1 MKKLKSIALGI
12 CLFSTALFTVS
23 CGSTSTSDNAHE
35 TGKEYTSAY
44 VCPMHCTDSG
54 AAEMGTCPVCK
65 MDYVARDKHIEGG
78 HTH

>member
-1 MKKLKSIALGI
+1 MKNIKSITLGL
-12 CLFSTALFTVS
+12 CLFSASLFTVS
-23 CGSTSTSDNAHE
+23 CGVDKSGKNAHD

-44 VCPMHCTDSG
+44 VCPMHCKDSG

-65 MDYVARDKHIEGG
+65 MDLVARDKHIENG